1 MPAQKTDWKKVRA
14 AMQDE
19 KESSSDMMQDE
30 PEFGGMY
37 ADKGKL
43 MLEKGARQ
51 SLRNDLGSKA
61 TSMETLMRM
70 WQENQEARLRNRKNK
85 KHMPL
90 KGLFGGGE

>member
-1 MPAQKTDWKKVRA
+1 MATKNTDWKKERDKLKQVDPGQQTPFPA
-14 AMQDE
+14 F
-19 KESSSDMMQDE
+19 E
-30 PEFGGMY
+30 PWD
-37 ADKGKL
+37 DKGRE
-43 MLEKGARQ
+43 MLSKGTRQ

-70 WQENQEARLRNRKNK
+70 WQENQDARLRNRKNK

>member
-1 MPAQKTDWKKVRA
+1 MPPQKTDWKKIRS
-14 AMQDE
+14 AMQETDP
-19 KESSSDMMQDE
+19 D
-30 PEFGGMY
+30 
-37 ADKGKL
+37 AAIKGKVL
-43 MLEKGARQ
+43 LEGGSRQ

-70 WQENQEARLRNRKNK
+70 WQENQEARLKNRKNK

>member
-1 MPAQKTDWKKVRA
+1 MSTKGTDWKKERDKLKQVDPGQQTPFPGDA
-14 AMQDE
+14 E
-19 KESSSDMMQDE
+19 
-30 PEFGGMY
+30 GWY
-37 ADKGKL
+37 DKGREL
-43 MLEKGARQ
+43 LAKGTRQ

-85 KHMPL
+85 KRMPL